1 MSIYRMIFKKGLI
14 IMKVYFNKKT
24 KEVIKVTSERD
35 STPYCNT
42 EEYRKNLSELNAE
55 ETRSYNDY
63 LIVK

>member
-1 MSIYRMIFKKGLI
+1 
-14 IMKVYFNKKT
+14 MKVYFNKKT

-42 EEYRKNLSELNAE
+42 EEYRKNLSELNSE
-55 ETRSYNDY
+55 ETRIYNDY